1 MLNFA
6 SGNESIYSLWSA
18 CYMGT
23 QQYFGFDLLAKF
35 ELIFWMGIYKNVFI
49 NQSNPFVDIYN
60 LFCTC
65 ILRICNLTES
75 NQLLSAW
82 ENSQT

>member
-35 ELIFWMGIYKNVFI
+35 ELIFWMGFYKNVFI
-49 NQSNPFVDIYN
+49 NQSTLIF
-60 LFCTC
+60 
-65 ILRICNLTES
+65 LTTYF
-75 NQLLSAW
+75 AHAF
-82 ENSQT
+82 